1 MGQYISKEWT
11 EVVTTGSPE
20 APVVEEGVAEGAV
33 AKRRVLQFDPRSI
46 SDDVTRTPIQVEK
59 SPNESTP
66 KNPVHQAFIDPR
78 SPSTDLPRTPLA
90 SGLGKHPLYFDDDS
104 LEMGADQATA
114 AEEFTVP
121 APKRGAVAITD
132 IKGIEEKMEDLIVAE
147 IEESKEEGEITHDDD
162 SDDGDD
168 EVIAPVLKTPV
179 KAAQVA
185 KSLLEEIIRSPA
197 FVPLKTNNDSYEK
210 EEGEITHDSDEDEEN
225 KVPVMIMPIKKTPIK
240 QSRTKSTLENDCR
253 SPLLI
258 ESSEEPLFEK
268 ALSSELAAMAS
279 KNLAKKKGGATA
291 NNPLLER
298 NAGNDDS
305 LII

>member
-33 AKRRVLQFDPRSI
+33 AKRRVLKFDPRSI

-104 LEMGADQATA
+104 LEMGEDQAA
-114 AEEFTVP
+114 ATKDV
-121 APKRGAVAITD
+121 PKRGAVATEL
-132 IKGIEEKMEDLIVAE
+132 KGIEEKMEDLIVAE
-147 IEESKEEGEITHDDD
+147 IEESKEEGEITHDGD

-225 KVPVMIMPIKKTPIK
+225 KVPVMMPIKKMPI
-240 QSRTKSTLENDCR
+240 
-253 SPLLI
+253 
-258 ESSEEPLFEK
+258 
-268 ALSSELAAMAS
+268 
-279 KNLAKKKGGATA
+279 
-291 NNPLLER
+291 
-298 NAGNDDS
+298 
-305 LII
+305 

>member
-20 APVVEEGVAEGAV
+20 APVVEEGVVEGAV

-59 SPNESTP
+59 SSNESTP
-66 KNPVHQAFIDPR
+66 KNPIHQAFIDPR

-104 LEMGADQATA
+104 LEMGADQAA
-114 AEEFTVP
+114 AEEVTVP

-132 IKGIEEKMEDLIVAE
+132 LKGIEEKMEDLNVAE
-147 IEESKEEGEITHDDD
+147 IEESKEEGEITHDDND
-162 SDDGDD
+162 SDDDGNDA

-185 KSLLEEIIRSPA
+185 RCLLEEIIRSPA
-197 FVPLKTNNDSYEK
+197 FVPLKTNNDTYEK
-210 EEGEITHDSDEDEEN
+210 EEGEFLFAFTRI
-225 KVPVMIMPIKKTPIK
+225 I
-240 QSRTKSTLENDCR
+240 
-253 SPLLI
+253 LL
-258 ESSEEPLFEK
+258 LYY
-268 ALSSELAAMAS
+268 
-279 KNLAKKKGGATA
+279 
-291 NNPLLER
+291 
-298 NAGNDDS
+298 
-305 LII
+305 